1 MKHLKH
7 YLLAVVAAV
16 LFSACGTTR
25 TVPLTG
31 RKQNLMISDQEVLSL
46 SATEYSKYMASAKK
60 STNATNTAM
69 VQRVGQ
75 KLANAVQ
82 TYLTNN
88 GYANELSNY
97 AWEFNL
103 VQDNSIN
110 AFCMPGGKIVV
121 YEGLLP
127 ITKDEASL
135 AVVLGHEIAHAV
147 ANHSAEQM
155 SKQIKQRY
163 GLQIGTA
170 VAGALGM
177 GQNTQSIAQIIAQQ
191 GLQFRNLKYSRDHE
205 TEADHMGLI
214 FAAMAGYDP
223 NVAVTFWQRMAAS
236 SGGGT
241 AEFLSD
247 HPSDETRINNIKNK
261 FLAEALKYYTPP
273 VTTTK
278 AAATTKKSSK
288 SNTKKATSGTKT
300 IKISSKKK

>member
-7 YLLAVVAAV
+7 YVLAVVAAV

-46 SATEYSKYMASAKK
+46 SATEYQKYMASAKK
-60 STNATNTAM
+60 STNAANTAM

-75 KLANAVQ
+75 KLASAVQ

-88 GYANELSNY
+88 GYASELSNY

-103 VQDNSIN
+103 VQDNGIN

-127 ITKDEASL
+127 VTQDEASL

-155 SKQIKQRY
+155 SKQIKQQY

-205 TEADHMGLI
+205 TEADRMGLI
-214 FAAMAGYDP
+214 FSAMAGYDP

-236 SGGGT
+236 TGNNT

-247 HPSDETRINNIKNK
+247 HPSDETRIRNIQSK
-261 FLAEALKYYTPP
+261 FLAEALKYYTGA
-273 VTTTK
+273 TTT
-278 AAATTKKSSK
+278 TTAPKKS
-288 SNTKKATSGTKT
+288 ATKT
-300 IKISSKKK
+300 IKISSKK

>member
-1 MKHLKH
+1 MKNLKN
-7 YLLAVVAAV
+7 YAIAVVAAV

-46 SATEYSKYMASAKK
+46 SSQEYTKYMQGAKK
-60 STNATNTAM
+60 SADATNTAM

-82 TYLTNN
+82 NYLTNN
-88 GYANELSNY
+88 GYANELQNY

-103 VQDNSIN
+103 VQDKNVN

-127 ITKDEASL
+127 VTQNEASL
-135 AVVLGHEIAHAV
+135 AIVLGHEIAHAV

-155 SKQIKQRY
+155 SKQIKQQY
-163 GLQIGTA
+163 GLQIGSA

-177 GQNTQSIAQIIAQQ
+177 GTNTQSIAQVIAQY

-205 TEADHMGLI
+205 TEADRMGLI

-223 NVAVTFWQRMAAS
+223 NVAVSFWQRMAAS
-236 SGGGT
+236 TGSAS

-247 HPSDETRINNIKNK
+247 HPSDATRINNIQTK
-261 FLAEALKYYTPP
+261 FLPEALKYYKPP
-273 VTTTK
+273 VQTTTTTTAKK
-278 AAATTKKSSK
+278 ASSTKSTGTRKVSTTKKST
-288 SNTKKATSGTKT
+288 TKKR
-300 IKISSKKK
+300 

>member
-1 MKHLKH
+1 MKNLKH
-7 YLLAVVAAV
+7 YAIAVVAAV

-46 SATEYSKYMASAKK
+46 SSQEYTKYMQGAKK
-60 STNATNTAM
+60 SADATNTAM

-82 TYLTNN
+82 NYLTNN
-88 GYANELSNY
+88 GYANELQNY

-103 VQDNSIN
+103 VQDKNVN

-127 ITKDEASL
+127 VTQNEASL
-135 AVVLGHEIAHAV
+135 AIVLGHEIAHAV

-155 SKQIKQRY
+155 SKQIKQQY
-163 GLQIGTA
+163 GLQIGSA

-177 GQNTQSIAQIIAQQ
+177 GTNTQSIAQVIAQY

-205 TEADHMGLI
+205 TEADRMGLI

-223 NVAVTFWQRMAAS
+223 NVAVSFWQRMAAS
-236 SGGGT
+236 TGSAS

-247 HPSDETRINNIKNK
+247 HPSDETRIRQIQNWMP
-261 FLAEALKYYTPP
+261 EALQYYKKGGA
-273 VTTTK
+273 TTTTSTSS
-278 AAATTKKSSK
+278 AAKSATTM
-288 SNTKKATSGTKT
+288 KT
-300 IKISSKKK
+300 FHVSSKKK